1 MNSTEPDPSRSS
13 PSLSLS
19 CVLEKTNPAVERR
32 RSCEKDDARTFAE
45 DLQGAGAKTKNKI
58 SLRRMGCSDQ
68 KVHCL
73 RGSSARS
80 VPRLEEGVASLSPSS
95 P

>member
-45 DLQGAGAKTKNKI
+45 DLQGAGAGGAATRKSIACVGRVHGVCLDSKKE
-58 SLRRMGCSDQ
+58 SL
-68 KVHCL
+68 L
-73 RGSSARS
+73 
-80 VPRLEEGVASLSPSS
+80 SLLLLHRWM
-95 P
+95 